1 VKNNFT
7 FISLTLSSC
16 AEMQQ
21 ISNQLTGVFKMI
33 SVEEKNIRTDLN
45 SRTYDLLKKVFA
57 LQENK

>member
-1 VKNNFT
+1 
-7 FISLTLSSC
+7 
-16 AEMQQ
+16 
-21 ISNQLTGVFKMI
+21 MI